1 MTSATAATCFDCL
14 GEDPDCAR
22 CAARLQPA
30 VPPVPPPP
38 DDEHAPPPST
48 NGSAGHL
55 PPGHEQATRPLEARP
70 VELPAFVRLDRFLAE
85 PDPEVTYRVDRLWPA
100 GGRVLLAA
108 QYKAGKSTVV
118 GNILRSLADGDDL
131 FGTYPVTVPEGR
143 IVLIDDELHRDT
155 LRRWL
160 RQQGVR
166 QQDRVDVV
174 PIRGQLSSF
183 DLLDDRTRD
192 AWARRIQD
200 AGADVLILDCLR
212 PVLDALGLSEDKDA
226 GRFLV
231 AFDTLLHDAD
241 VDEGLGIHHMG
252 HAGERSRGDSRLRDW
267 PDAEWRIVRDKDD
280 QDDQD
285 NPAGPRFFSAY
296 GRDVDEP
303 EQQLALDPDGRRLT
317 IVGGSRRESR
327 TQTAITAVVEAV
339 TTTPGVNSTDLRKAV
354 REVTGG
360 QAPEVDKARDAALKQ
375 GLIRTET
382 GARGARLHY
391 LADAPEQLSVST
403 VSDPVPDTVDTVSGP
418 ACPMSLED
426 TDTVT
431 TPVGTR
437 EQPSARP
444 DTDTVEPAPLPPC
457 TVCGEPTR
465 DRKRQVH
472 QRCLTE
478 EPS

>member
-1 MTSATAATCFDCL
+1 M
-14 GEDPDCAR
+14 
-22 CAARLQPA
+22 
-30 VPPVPPPP
+30 
-38 DDEHAPPPST
+38 
-48 NGSAGHL
+48 
-55 PPGHEQATRPLEARP
+55 
-70 VELPAFVRLDRFLAE
+70 
-85 PDPEVTYRVDRLWPA
+85 
-100 GGRVLLAA
+100 
-108 QYKAGKSTVV
+108 
-118 GNILRSLADGDDL
+118 
-131 FGTYPVTVPEGR
+131 
-143 IVLIDDELHRDT
+143 
-155 LRRWL
+155 
-160 RQQGVR
+160 
-166 QQDRVDVV
+166 
-174 PIRGQLSSF
+174 
-183 DLLDDRTRD
+183 
-192 AWARRIQD
+192 
-200 AGADVLILDCLR
+200 
-212 PVLDALGLSEDKDA
+212 
-226 GRFLV
+226 
-231 AFDTLLHDAD
+231 LLHDAD

-303 EQQLALDPDGRRLT
+303 EQQLALNLDGMRRLT

-327 TQTAITAVVEAV
+327 TQTAITAVVEVV

-360 QAPEVDKARDAALKQ
+360 QAPEVDKARYAALKQ

-382 GARGARLHY
+382 VCSRCPSALPRRRPLTAERVHLG
-391 LADAPEQLSVST
+391 PTLSRTRWTRS
-403 VSDPVPDTVDTVSGP
+403 SWASM
-418 ACPMSLED
+418 CPMSLED

-478 EPS
+478 EPLTTTTEHTDPSQRGPGRGRPRAHRHGAPPPRRARPRHRDDRGDRPARRLALGRAQLEERPWTSLTSSPRKPAPCSATSRRARSATTSRCSSAPTTTATSSSCSSAGPSATSCATATPGGTDPSPAARRSPAGRTASAPAPPSSPPCNPAHN